1 MQFLELDKK
10 ILAIISENTLLNK
23 IKSIVKKH
31 LPNCELIISA
41 TNNQGISNA
50 INENPDSIL
59 LNFSSDEK
67 DSILMCQK
75 LQQNPNTNQIPILFI
90 VDQKT
95 TQTQKLNLLSAGA
108 EAFIQQTFDE
118 ADFLSSLQNMFRIKQ
133 ATEHLQYKNKL
144 IHSEEKLRFIFDKSP
159 LGVSVTNLQ
168 GIFIEVNQAYCN
180 LLGYTKEELLGRHFN
195 DFTSPEDR
203 NQNQKIYSTLVK
215 NELSGFDLEKRYL
228 HKTGKTI
235 YVKLK
240 AQLAKDNNGKP
251 LFEIAVAEDITEQ
264 KESEIKLQEKEENLR
279 LIIENSPMGVTAT
292 DLKGIFNNVNPAFCQ
307 MIGYKKEEMIGKHFN
322 TFSHP
327 SDANKNQH
335 LFENL
340 VNGKIPYFD
349 LEKRYIHKNG
359 QIVYGLIRAQV
370 IRDQQGNPLFQTA
383 LIENITEQ
391 KKIIEALKENEQK
404 FRDLANLLPQIVYE
418 IDLKGNLTFANKFGI
433 EAFGYSKEETKL
445 NFNILKIIAPEDQK
459 RASTILS
466 NIKNE
471 NISGNPEYTCIK
483 KDGTRVPVLIYSSV
497 VYKNNKPAGM
507 RGVIIDITERK
518 KSELIQK
525 AIYNIS
531 NAVITVDTVEKLIEI
546 IRQQLSTIID
556 TTNFYVALYNPELD
570 LLALPFFA
578 DEKDDLKFIPKGK
591 SLTKHVFETK
601 KSLLVDSETEK
612 KLASKGIIEEIGTMS
627 KIWMGVP
634 LKIDEQVFGVL
645 AVQSYT
651 NENAYN
657 QSDLKIL
664 EFVSEQISLSIN
676 RKKAL
681 DDLKLALEKATE
693 SDRLKSAFLATM
705 SHELRTPLNAII
717 GFSEFL
723 TPELDSE
730 SVGKFGEI
738 IHKSGNHLLSIV
750 NDLFDIT
757 LIESG
762 ETKLRKE
769 EIILDSIFLDV
780 SNLIIAKQYRDN
792 KTNIEL
798 KYHLPTDCEGFVFR
812 TDENKLKQ
820 VLINLLKNA
829 LKFTSEGHI
838 YYGCNLIKEE
848 TNSTLKFYVE
858 DSGIGISKDKQEI
871 IFEMFRQ
878 VEDGSTRKYEGAG
891 IGLSVAKRLVE
902 LLGGTIWVESEINEG
917 STFYFTIPVEESRLE
932 KINIFNELTFLEIK
946 EKVLIV
952 EDNRASAEFIE
963 TVLNKY
969 GLQCLFAENGQEAV
983 ELCVKQKNIALIL
996 MDINLPVKDGLAA
1009 TKEIKQLRPNL
1020 PIIAQTAYAVAG
1032 DKEKALASGCDDYIS
1047 KPINQKELIEKLK
1060 VFLK

>member
-1 MQFLELDKK
+1 
-10 ILAIISENTLLNK
+10 
-23 IKSIVKKH
+23 
-31 LPNCELIISA
+31 
-41 TNNQGISNA
+41 
-50 INENPDSIL
+50 
-59 LNFSSDEK
+59 
-67 DSILMCQK
+67 
-75 LQQNPNTNQIPILFI
+75 
-90 VDQKT
+90 
-95 TQTQKLNLLSAGA
+95 
-108 EAFIQQTFDE
+108 
-118 ADFLSSLQNMFRIKQ
+118 
-133 ATEHLQYKNKL
+133 
-144 IHSEEKLRFIFDKSP
+144 
-159 LGVSVTNLQ
+159 
-168 GIFIEVNQAYCN
+168 
-180 LLGYTKEELLGRHFN
+180 
-195 DFTSPEDR
+195 
-203 NQNQKIYSTLVK
+203 
-215 NELSGFDLEKRYL
+215 
-228 HKTGKTI
+228 
-235 YVKLK
+235 
-240 AQLAKDNNGKP
+240 
-251 LFEIAVAEDITEQ
+251 
-264 KESEIKLQEKEENLR
+264 
-279 LIIENSPMGVTAT
+279 
-292 DLKGIFNNVNPAFCQ
+292 
-307 MIGYKKEEMIGKHFN
+307 MIGKHFN

-327 SDANKNQH
+327 ADANKNLH
-335 LFENL
+335 LFEDL
-340 VNGKIPYFD
+340 VKGKIPYFD

-359 QIVYGLIRAQV
+359 QTVYGLIRAQV
-370 IRDQQGNPLFQTA
+370 IRDQNGKALFQTA

-391 KKIIEALKENEQK
+391 KKTIEAIKEKEQK

-433 EAFGYSKEETKL
+433 EAFGYSKEETSS
-445 NFNILKIIAPEDQK
+445 NFNILQIIAPEDRE
-459 RASTILS
+459 RASSIVAK
-466 NIKNE
+466 IIDE

-483 KDGTRVPVLIYSSV
+483 KDGSRVPVLIYSSV
-497 VYKNNKPAGM
+497 VYKKNKPTGM

-531 NAVITVDTVEKLIEI
+531 NAAITVDTVEKLIEI

-578 DEKDDLKFIPKGK
+578 DEKDDLKFVPKGK
-591 SLTKHVFETK
+591 SLTKYVFETK
-601 KSLLVDSETEK
+601 KSLLVDYKTEK
-612 KLASKGIIEEIGTMS
+612 ELARKGIIEEIGTMS

-723 TPELDSE
+723 TPELDNE

-769 EIILDSIFLDV
+769 EIILDSLILDV

-798 KYHLPTDCEGFVFR
+798 KYYLPKDCEGFVFR

-829 LKFTSEGHI
+829 LKFTTEGHI
-838 YYGCNLIKEE
+838 YYGCNLVKEE
-848 TNSTLKFYVE
+848 TCTTLKFYVE

-932 KINIFNELTFLEIK
+932 QNNIFDELTFLDIK
-946 EKVLIV
+946 DKVLIV
-952 EDNRASAEFIE
+952 EDNQASAEFIE

-983 ELCVKQKNIALIL
+983 DLCMKQNNIALVL

-1009 TKEIKQLRPNL
+1009 TKEIKQLKPDL

-1032 DKEKALASGCDDYIS
+1032 DKEKALACGCDDYIS
-1047 KPINQKELIEKLK
+1047 KPINQKDLVEKLK
-1060 VFLK
+1060 LFLK